1 MKLRTEVQLE
11 KRAGGLFGFA
21 YFNSSPLLPL
31 ICKPPLV
38 YIIANDYLYTPNG
51 NIFPTN
57 YVQMLK
63 AIVVVYT
70 IKTGMSNIWQLS
82 GSCP

>member
-1 MKLRTEVQLE
+1 M
-11 KRAGGLFGFA
+11 
-21 YFNSSPLLPL
+21 
-31 ICKPPLV
+31 
-38 YIIANDYLYTPNG
+38 PNE

-63 AIVVVYT
+63 AIVVVVYT

-82 GSCP
+82 GGCLWILPWWRQLRQQLVIRSIDRLLMEKMIVG